1 MDGMTM
7 ILYLFATHRKYSVS
21 CIVIGRRFKLIQ
33 LIRKQFKCDA
43 AKSMDTLYLLRL
55 IYVSC
60 LCIISFILVFI
71 LNTT

>member
-1 MDGMTM
+1 M

-21 CIVIGRRFKLIQ
+21 CIVIGWRFKLIQ